1 MSGCAT
7 GPGDSQPLK
16 PIDWLLGEWRQDR
29 QETVRSETWVRA
41 APGVYRGVGQM
52 IERESGEVRFSEALL
67 IYEIDGAVTYMAHV
81 AENDLPVPFNMISVS
96 DTRAVFQNTRHDFP
110 KKLDYQ
116 LVDACRLTV
125 TVSDG
130 ADNGFSLNF
139 RKVSQS
145 CY

>member
-1 MSGCAT
+1 M
-7 GPGDSQPLK
+7 
-16 PIDWLLGEWRQDR
+16 
-29 QETVRSETWVRA
+29 
-41 APGVYRGVGQM
+41 
-52 IERESGEVRFSEALL
+52 LL

-96 DTRAVFQNTRHDFP
+96 DTRAVFQNTTHDFP